1 MLNTLTNS
9 PQQIALG
16 DRVTFDTDEG
26 DETRIAN
33 ELRVLHEKRRIALE
47 RKEELLEQMVTQ
59 LCGIRKT
66 GVFKADVSAAHADL
80 DQIDATLNILYAKK
94 LKGSLQC

>member
-1 MLNTLTNS
+1 MLNTLTDS
-9 PQQIALG
+9 PRQIALG

-33 ELRVLHEKRRIALE
+33 VLRVLHEKRRIALDH
-47 RKEELLEQMVTQ
+47 KDDLLEQMVTQ
-59 LCGIRKT
+59 LCGIRIT
-66 GVFKADVSAAHADL
+66 GVFQADVSAAHADL
-80 DQIDATLNILYAKK
+80 LEIDATLNILYAKK